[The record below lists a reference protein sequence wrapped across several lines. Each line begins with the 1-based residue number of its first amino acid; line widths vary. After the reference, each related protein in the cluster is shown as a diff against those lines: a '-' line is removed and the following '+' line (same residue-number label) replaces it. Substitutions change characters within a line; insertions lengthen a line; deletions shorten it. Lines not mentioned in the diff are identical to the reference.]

1 MGLDMYLDKETYS
14 GSRWDTV
21 NGKCE
26 LTVTRNE
33 GDVEKLTGIKV
44 SRINSIRESMG
55 YWRKANAI
63 HAWFVEK
70 SEMEDNCQ
78 EFEVSYDDIKE
89 LHDLCVEVRDDPS
102 KAEELLPTQC
112 GFFFGDTGYGEA
124 YFQDLHDTIQI
135 CKDCMNEPKNSYF
148 IYRASW
154 QHHEL
159 R

>member
-1 MGLDMYLDKETYS
+1 MGLDMYLDKETYI
-14 GSRWDTV
+14 GSRWDKV

-102 KAEELLPTQC
+102 KAEELLPTQE
-112 GFFFGDTGYGEA
+112 GFFFGDTKYNKS

-135 CKDCMNEPKNSYF
+135 CEECLDEPKNAYF

-154 QHHEL
+154 
-159 R
+159 